1 MYTMGGMGGV
11 KRRERRVCI
20 QISLDWR
27 VVFIVSFI
35 IMQKDMEI
43 LSKLTAEEQ
52 VSILSIISRSTYDLS
67 PIEIDDVVYQI
78 PETVHDLIDNL
89 ALQIKELSTL
99 DGDISKPN

>member
-1 MYTMGGMGGV
+1 V
-11 KRRERRVCI
+11 FKRRERRVEI

-27 VVFIVSFI
+27 MVYIVSFS
-35 IMQKDMEI
+35 IMQKDIEI

-52 VSILSIISRSTYDLS
+52 ISILEIISRSASELS

-78 PETVHDLIDNL
+78 PDTVHDLIDNL

>member
-1 MYTMGGMGGV
+1 V
-11 KRRERRVCI
+11 VWVVFKRRERRVEI

-27 VVFIVSFI
+27 MVYIVSFS
-35 IMQKDMEI
+35 IMQKDIEI

-52 VSILSIISRSTYDLS
+52 ISILEIISRSASELS

-78 PETVHDLIDNL
+78 PDTVHDLIDNL

>member
-1 MYTMGGMGGV
+1 MV
-11 KRRERRVCI
+11 WVVFKRRERRVEI

-27 VVFIVSFI
+27 MVYIVSFS
-35 IMQKDMEI
+35 IMQKDIEI

-52 VSILSIISRSTYDLS
+52 ISILEIISRSASDLS

-78 PETVHDLIDNL
+78 PDTVHDLIDNL

>member
-1 MYTMGGMGGV
+1 MV
-11 KRRERRVCI
+11 FKRRERRVEI

-27 VVFIVSFI
+27 MVYIVSFS
-35 IMQKDMEI
+35 IMQKDIEI

-52 VSILSIISRSTYDLS
+52 ISILEIISRSASELS

-78 PETVHDLIDNL
+78 PDTVHDLIDNL

>member
-1 MYTMGGMGGV
+1 MF
-11 KRRERRVCI
+11 KRRERRVEI

-27 VVFIVSFI
+27 MVYIVSFI
-35 IMQKDMEI
+35 IMQKDIEI
-43 LSKLTAEEQ
+43 LCKLTAEEQ
-52 VSILSIISRSTYDLS
+52 ISILEIISRSASDLS

-78 PETVHDLIDNL
+78 PDTVHDLIDNL

>member
-1 MYTMGGMGGV
+1 V
-11 KRRERRVCI
+11 VWVVFKRRERRVEI

-27 VVFIVSFI
+27 MVYIVSFS
-35 IMQKDMEI
+35 IMQKDIEI

-52 VSILSIISRSTYDLS
+52 ISILEIISRSASDLS

-78 PETVHDLIDNL
+78 PDTVHDLIDNL

>member
-1 MYTMGGMGGV
+1 MV
-11 KRRERRVCI
+11 FKRRERRVEI

-27 VVFIVSFI
+27 MVYIVSFS
-35 IMQKDMEI
+35 IMQKDIEI

-52 VSILSIISRSTYDLS
+52 ISILEIISRSASDLS

-78 PETVHDLIDNL
+78 PDTVHDLIDNL

-99 DGDISKPN
+99 DGDISRPN